1 MLCSN
6 AGNEYVHSMYTN
18 AGNGKQ
24 PSRSDRS
31 LGMNINT
38 FVGMLARE
46 SSTLLVCVALV
57 FLKLS
62 LQGSSGRH
70 AWKRSRQGTL
80 TLRIKPGLITVNPYC
95 STARLSPTDCNKYKH
110 FDGLQQVQ
118 KNPWHQ

>member
-62 LQGSSGRH
+62 LRGSSGRH

-80 TLRIKPGLITVNPYC
+80 TLRIKPGLITSKPLLFYC
-95 STARLSPTDCNKYKH
+95 
-110 FDGLQQVQ
+110 
-118 KNPWHQ
+118 